1 MHRTSTGRR
10 IELTARDLQIF
21 RLLTAYRYLPSTYLH
36 AFVGGA
42 SVTRFKERLGDLFH
56 EGYLDRPERQW
67 EMADCRHRPA
77 VHELGDG
84 GRRVLAEYR
93 GSDGAEGWLGSS
105 AHRQFAHALMI
116 CTTVASIELGT
127 LSNPNLRFIPWYE
140 VLAKAPESTRAASLP
155 LRMALDTDGRSCVV
169 PDAVFGLEYLAGGQ
183 KRYRFFALEADRG
196 TMPVVRSDARQ
207 TSYLAKLAVYRD
219 LIARSVHRSHLG
231 VSTLFVLTLT
241 TSPQRLSEIL
251 RRFGER
257 GGGAQFL
264 FKAIAHGASR
274 TGAPLTDLLT
284 TPWERAGAT
293 PLRIDRAE

>member
-1 MHRTSTGRR
+1 MHRTRTGKR

-21 RLLTAYRYLPSTYLH
+21 RLLAAYRYLPSTYLH
-36 AFVGGA
+36 AFAGGA

-77 VHELGDG
+77 VHELGDE
-84 GRRVLAEYR
+84 GRRVLAEYG
-93 GSDGAEGWLGSS
+93 GSDGAEAWLGSS
-105 AHRQFAHALMI
+105 VHRQFAHALMI

-127 LSNPNLRFIPWYE
+127 LSLPNLRFIPWHE

-155 LRMALDTDGRSCVV
+155 LRLALDPDGRSCVV

-207 TSYLAKLAVYRD
+207 TSYLAKLASYRD
-219 LIARSVHRSHLG
+219 LIARGVHRSHLG
-231 VSTLFVLTLT
+231 VSTLFVLTVA
-241 TSPQRLSEIL
+241 TSPQRLSEML

-257 GGGAQFL
+257 GDGASFL
-264 FKAIAHGASR
+264 FKSIAPDATRCS
-274 TGAPLTDLLT
+274 TPIADLLA
-284 TPWERAGAT
+284 TPWERANAT
-293 PLRIDRAE
+293 ALRIDRAE